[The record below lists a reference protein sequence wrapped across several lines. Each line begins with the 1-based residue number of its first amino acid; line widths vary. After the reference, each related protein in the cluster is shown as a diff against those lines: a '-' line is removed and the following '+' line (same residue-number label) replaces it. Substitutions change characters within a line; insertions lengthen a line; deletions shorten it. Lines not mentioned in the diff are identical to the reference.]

1 MPKFVL
7 AVQDALDI
15 EKDKPFDSGGL
26 LALMLIIVVQG
37 GASFSIPGELGFS
50 PLRS

>member
-15 EKDKPFDSGGL
+15 EKDKPFDSDRL
-26 LALMLIIVVQG
+26 RALMLITVAQGVVI
-37 GASFSIPGELGFS
+37 SIPGELGFS